1 MRKVRAS
8 EALPAQEQTQF
19 RLTKAMIL
27 ASTDL
32 QQPSRTKSGASFL
45 MDGHSVDLSEEL
57 VEQKPSIVRS
67 KEWETTMPKMEKNQ
81 AAPGNL
87 RVCWQCPNTSS
98 ALASGSGRAKRW
110 LS

>member
-1 MRKVRAS
+1 
-8 EALPAQEQTQF
+8 
-19 RLTKAMIL
+19 MIL
-27 ASTDL
+27 ASTDFK
-32 QQPSRTKSGASFL
+32 QHSGTNPAASFL

-67 KEWETTMPKMEKNQ
+67 EEWETALPIVVEANR
-81 AAPGNL
+81 AAPASL

-98 ALASGSGRAKRW
+98 ALANRSGRAKRW